1 MDSAVVPWPWPSK
14 AKISNP
20 GAVEV
25 ITTVEVITVQRR
37 TESASRG
44 NFVTMMRSLQER
56 HNVTPGMSGFKFP
69 FKCPEKYNR
78 QLELNLKPLLKQCSW
93 DKYYKDKDQ
102 LQLPRPHIAICIFRP
117 ISRFSRQFHG
127 FSLAGQL
134 FNYPLS
140 VKFKHF
146 FLFPWNLK
154 NLFLFPWNL
163 GKFSF
168 FPDEAVDSR
177 WAWDW
182 GGDRLMDSLRLR
194 LGWIRQKWPA
204 LSDSDGFSSETKSDW
219 PGDSR
224 APWWWICDRQA
235 QVRFG
240 QIVKTCC

>member
-25 ITTVEVITVQRR
+25 ITVVELVITVQRR

-56 HNVTPGMSGFKFP
+56 HNVTAGMSGFKFP
-69 FKCPEKYNR
+69 FKCPGKIQEAT
-78 QLELNLKPLLKQCSW
+78 ELNLKPFLRWCSW
-93 DKYYKDKDQ
+93 GGCDKDKDQ

-127 FSLAGQL
+127 FSLAGQCSE
-134 FNYPLS
+134 NSLS
-140 VKFKHF
+140 VKFKQF
-146 FLFPWNLK
+146 
-154 NLFLFPWNL
+154 FLFPWNL

-204 LSDSDGFSSETKSDW
+204 LSDSDGFSPETKSDW
-219 PGDSR
+219 PGDSW
-224 APWWWICDRQA
+224 APWWWICDRPA